1 MVEQE
6 EYSDRPVPMDARLGF
21 MKPAFVWA
29 GFTYAYICIF
39 IGSQIIGCLGTPMGY
54 FAIFAGQAFLFIY
67 ADLIG
72 HKAFKFGLNF
82 PMMCKCAFGK
92 LGYVVPM
99 SIIAGLVTG
108 WFAFQAW
115 LAADLMIGL
124 YGGESF
130 LAGTGSGILPGI
142 LGETSIWAGIFAIV
156 FGIIAVYGIRA
167 MAWMGRA
174 AVLCVSAL
182 AIWMIYSVL
191 TIVAVETG
199 GDPWSSA
206 PVGEPWTFALGVT
219 ASIGT
224 FVVSATMTGDF
235 SRWTKSVKQAW
246 GINAV
251 AFPIANHLM
260 LFIGAIFTAV
270 AGQLDFFFGL
280 SMVALGIPI
289 MIIQWVSNGTTCDG
303 CLYNASQGFRN
314 LLLIARPKSKSSFSW
329 RKVSII
335 VMICGT
341 AVAASNI
348 LSDIVPWLVLI
359 STVAPLI
366 GGILIGHFWIVARKN
381 TQEELLLASEQKVNW
396 PAIVG
401 IGVGTII
408 AASILAYVPDLPPIL
423 GGIIGGCGVYP
434 AVAYAAGYASK
445 GKLTE
450 KGMGIEK
457 GGAGAEVN
465 K

>member
-1 MVEQE
+1 
-6 EYSDRPVPMDARLGF
+6 
-21 MKPAFVWA
+21 
-29 GFTYAYICIF
+29 
-39 IGSQIIGCLGTPMGY
+39 MG
-54 FAIFAGQAFLFIY
+54 
-67 ADLIG
+67 LIG
-72 HKAFKFGLNF
+72 HRAFKFGLNF

-130 LAGTGSGILPGI
+130 LAGTGNGALPGFF
-142 LGETSIWAGIFAIV
+142 GTTAPWAGIFAIV
-156 FGIIAVYGIRA
+156 FGLIAVYGIRA

-174 AVLCVSAL
+174 AVICVTAL
-182 AIWMIYSVL
+182 ALWMIYSML

-199 GDPWSSA
+199 GNPWSSP
-206 PVGEPWTFALGVT
+206 PVGEPWTFALGVS

-235 SRWTKSVKQAW
+235 SRWTRSVKQAW

-251 AFPIANHLM
+251 AFPVANHLM
-260 LFIGAIFTAV
+260 LFVGAIFTAV

-280 SMVALGIPI
+280 SMVALGVPI

-303 CLYNASQGFRN
+303 CLYNSAQGFRN
-314 LLLIARPKSKSSFSW
+314 LLLIGRPKSKLKFSW
-329 RKVSII
+329 RKISII
-335 VMICGT
+335 VMICGS

-348 LSDIVPWLVLI
+348 LSEIVPWLLLI
-359 STVAPLI
+359 STIAPLI
-366 GGILIGHFWIVARKN
+366 GGILIGHFWLVVRNN
-381 TQEELLLASEQKVNW
+381 TQEEILLASERKINW
-396 PAIVG
+396 PAIAGICVG
-401 IGVGTII
+401 AII
-408 AASILAYVPDLPPIL
+408 AGYILTYVPDLPPM
-423 GGIIGGCGVYP
+423 IGGLVGGVAVYP
-434 AVAYAAGYASK
+434 AIAYAAGYASK

-450 KGMGIEK
+450 KGMGVEK
-457 GGAGAEVN
+457 GDSGVSVT

>member
-1 MVEQE
+1 M
-6 EYSDRPVPMDARLGF
+6 
-21 MKPAFVWA
+21 
-29 GFTYAYICIF
+29 T
-39 IGSQIIGCLGTPMGY
+39 
-54 FAIFAGQAFLFIY
+54 
-67 ADLIG
+67 
-72 HKAFKFGLNF
+72 
-82 PMMCKCAFGK
+82 
-92 LGYVVPM
+92 
-99 SIIAGLVTG
+99 IIAGLVTG

-130 LAGTGSGILPGI
+130 LAGTGSGVLPGI
-142 LGETSIWAGIFAIV
+142 LGTTGLWAGIFALI
-156 FGIIAVYGIRA
+156 FGFIAVYGIRT

-174 AVLCVSAL
+174 AVICVTAL
-182 AIWMIYSVL
+182 AIWMIYSL
-191 TIVAVETG
+191 STIVATETG
-199 GDPWSSA
+199 GNPWSSA
-206 PVGEPWTFALGVT
+206 PSGEPMSFALGIT

-260 LFIGAIFTAV
+260 LFIGAFYTAI

-280 SMVALGIPI
+280 SMVALGAPI

-314 LLLIARPKSKSSFSW
+314 LLLIGKPDKKLSFSW
-329 RKVSII
+329 KKVTII

-341 AVAASNI
+341 AVAASNV
-348 LSDIVPWLVLI
+348 LNDIVPWLLLI

-366 GGILIGHFWIVARKN
+366 GGILIGHFWIVARNN
-381 TQEELLLASEQKVNW
+381 TQEEVLLASERKVNW

-401 IGVGTII
+401 ILSGTAV
-408 AASILAYVPDLPPIL
+408 AAFMIAYVPDLPPIL
-423 GGIIGGCGVYP
+423 GGLIGGCAVYP
-434 AVAYAAGYASK
+434 AIAYAAGYASR
-445 GKLTE
+445 GKLTA
-450 KGMGIEK
+450 KGI
-457 GGAGAEVN
+457 GAERSGT
-465 K
+465 